1 MTTTTMS
8 YARSTGQPRRF
19 AFDPWLIGTVA
30 ALLLVGLIMV
40 ASASIGVS
48 ERETG
53 NAFFYFQRQLIFVGL
68 GLVAAL
74 LAIAIP
80 TSVWEKHSIYLL
92 GGAFVLLVLVLVPGL
107 GHEVNGS
114 RRWVRLGI
122 MNFQVSELARVMLLT
137 YIASYAVRRSDE
149 LCSSFKGFMK
159 PVAVLG
165 AAAVLLLAEPD
176 FGAAT
181 VLMATGLAVLFLAG
195 VRLHHLLVPV
205 LVAVAGMALLA
216 VTSSYRMRRLTA
228 FRNPWDDPFDS
239 GFQLVQSLIAIGRGE
254 WFGVGLGSSVQKL
267 FYLPGGAHGLRVRG
281 AGRGVRLRRRR
292 ASSSALFA
300 LLVGRALDISR
311 KAADAG
317 LTFQS
322 YLAASIGIWLG
333 LQAFVNIGVNMGL
346 LPTKGLTLPLL
357 SYGGS
362 SMLVTL
368 GVLGAPAAHPSRDA
382 DVGPF
387 RREPRGAPRM
397 TRPTAM
403 IMAGGTGGHVFPALA
418 TARVLRARGF
428 DIVWLGTRRGIE
440 ARLVPAE
447 GIPVEWLSVS
457 GLRGKGVAHAAR
469 RAVPPRCWR
478 SCRRCVRC
486 AGIVPASCSAPADS
500 SRARAASRRGCCA
513 GRSSCTSRTRSR
525 D

>member
-19 AFDPWLIGTVA
+19 AFDPWLIGTVG

-53 NAFFYFQRQLIFVGL
+53 NAFFYFQRQLIYVGL

-74 LAIAIP
+74 VAISIP

-114 RRWVRLGI
+114 RRWVRLGF

-137 YIASYAVRRSDE
+137 YIASYAVRRSEE

-205 LVAVAGMALLA
+205 LVAVAGMAVLA

-228 FRNPWDDPFDS
+228 FRNPWEDPFDS

-267 FYLPGGAHGLRVRG
+267 FYLPEAHTDFVFAVLAEEFGFV
-281 AGRGVRLRRRR
+281 GVVVVVG
-292 ASSSALFA
+292 LFA
-300 LLVGRALDISR
+300 LLVGRAFEISR
-311 KAADAG
+311 RAAEAG

-322 YLAASIGIWLG
+322 YLAASIGIWVG

-368 GVLGAPAAHPSRDA
+368 GVLGLLLRIHHETQMSGRSAVTREA
-382 DVGPF
+382 
-387 RREPRGAPRM
+387 RRE
-397 TRPTAM
+397 
-403 IMAGGTGGHVFPALA
+403 
-418 TARVLRARGF
+418 
-428 DIVWLGTRRGIE
+428 
-440 ARLVPAE
+440 
-447 GIPVEWLSVS
+447 
-457 GLRGKGVAHAAR
+457 
-469 RAVPPRCWR
+469 
-478 SCRRCVRC
+478 
-486 AGIVPASCSAPADS
+486 
-500 SRARAASRRGCCA
+500 
-513 GRSSCTSRTRSR
+513 
-525 D
+525 

>member
-19 AFDPWLIGTVA
+19 VFDPWVIGTVA
-30 ALLLVGLIMV
+30 ALLLVGLVMV
-40 ASASIGVS
+40 ASASISVS
-48 ERETG
+48 EHETG
-53 NAFFYFQRQLIFVGL
+53 NPFFYFERQLIYVGL
-68 GLVAAL
+68 GLVAAMV
-74 LAIAIP
+74 AIAIP

-92 GGAFVLLVLVLVPGL
+92 GGAFVLLLLVLIPGI

-114 RRWVRLGI
+114 RRWVRLGF

-159 PVAVLG
+159 PVGVLA
-165 AAAVLLLAEPD
+165 AAAVLLLLEPD

-205 LVAVAGMALLA
+205 VLGVCAMALLA
-216 VTSSYRMRRLTA
+216 VTSSYRMRRLVA
-228 FRNPWDDPFDS
+228 FRNPWEDPFDS

-267 FYLPGGAHGLRVRG
+267 FYLPEAHTDFVFAVLAEEFGFV
-281 AGRGVRLRRRR
+281 GVLLVVC
-292 ASSSALFA
+292 LFA
-300 LLVGRALDISR
+300 LLVGRAMEISR
-311 KAADAG
+311 RAADAG

-322 YLAASIGIWLG
+322 YVAASIGIWVG

-368 GVLGAPAAHPSRDA
+368 GVIGLLLRINHEVQMSGRSAVSREA
-382 DVGPF
+382 
-387 RREPRGAPRM
+387 RRE
-397 TRPTAM
+397 
-403 IMAGGTGGHVFPALA
+403 
-418 TARVLRARGF
+418 
-428 DIVWLGTRRGIE
+428 
-440 ARLVPAE
+440 
-447 GIPVEWLSVS
+447 
-457 GLRGKGVAHAAR
+457 
-469 RAVPPRCWR
+469 
-478 SCRRCVRC
+478 
-486 AGIVPASCSAPADS
+486 
-500 SRARAASRRGCCA
+500 
-513 GRSSCTSRTRSR
+513 
-525 D
+525 

>member
-1 MTTTTMS
+1 MS

-19 AFDPWLIGTVA
+19 MFDPWVIGTVA
-30 ALLLVGLIMV
+30 ALLLVGLVMV

-53 NAFFYFQRQLIFVGL
+53 NPFFYFERQLIYVGL
-68 GLVAAL
+68 GLVAAMV
-74 LAIAIP
+74 AIAIP

-92 GGAFVLLVLVLVPGL
+92 GGAFVLLLLVLIPGI

-114 RRWVRLGI
+114 RRWVRLGF

-159 PVAVLG
+159 PVGVLA
-165 AAAVLLLAEPD
+165 AAAVLLLLEPD

-205 LVAVAGMALLA
+205 VLGVCAMALLA
-216 VTSSYRMRRLTA
+216 VTSSYRMRRLVA
-228 FRNPWDDPFDS
+228 FRNPWEDPFDS

-267 FYLPGGAHGLRVRG
+267 FYLPEAHTDFVFAVLAEEFGFV
-281 AGRGVRLRRRR
+281 GVLLVVC
-292 ASSSALFA
+292 LFA
-300 LLVGRALDISR
+300 LLVGRAMEISR
-311 KAADAG
+311 RAADAG

-368 GVLGAPAAHPSRDA
+368 GVIGLLLRINHEVQMSGRSAVSREA
-382 DVGPF
+382 
-387 RREPRGAPRM
+387 RRE
-397 TRPTAM
+397 
-403 IMAGGTGGHVFPALA
+403 
-418 TARVLRARGF
+418 
-428 DIVWLGTRRGIE
+428 
-440 ARLVPAE
+440 
-447 GIPVEWLSVS
+447 
-457 GLRGKGVAHAAR
+457 
-469 RAVPPRCWR
+469 
-478 SCRRCVRC
+478 
-486 AGIVPASCSAPADS
+486 
-500 SRARAASRRGCCA
+500 
-513 GRSSCTSRTRSR
+513 
-525 D
+525 